1 MSFDPEKIKGD
12 FKILKKE
19 FFSYEADDEIEEV
32 YNVVAQENSKGVV
45 LDVAISLV
53 STTRS
58 EPVCNFKLE
67 MDFKLKGKKG
77 KLSNTEE
84 VNFAYTALRKAV
96 EVFNAEVSEILMGYT
111 LSQFPSKEEFR
122 DSENNL
128 SSDQLN

>member
-1 MSFDPEKIKGD
+1 MRFDPEKIKGS
-12 FKILKKE
+12 FKVLKKE

-32 YNVVAQENSKGVV
+32 YNVVANENAKGVI

-67 MDFKLKGKKG
+67 MDYKLKGKKG
-77 KLSNTEE
+77 KLSNAEE
-84 VNFAYTALRKAV
+84 VDFAYATLVTAVA
-96 EVFNAEVSEILMGYT
+96 VFNAEVSEILHGYK

-122 DSENNL
+122 NSENNL